1 MWRLHRILTRRKQRY
16 FMGSLT
22 MSIIQKAAT
31 SLDAAAHSLLL
42 QHKYSNGYI
51 SVGDSEIGE
60 ANIVLHAAASLLRS
74 GLKIGRAHV

>member
-1 MWRLHRILTRRKQRY
+1 
-16 FMGSLT
+16 

-31 SLDAAAHSLLL
+31 SLDAAARSLLL

-60 ANIVLHAAASLLRS
+60 ANLVLHAAASLLRRGS
-74 GLKIGRAHV
+74 CMGRISVQNSREQPV